1 MKLDTF
7 QILFSEEWERE
18 RERGWKGASNPHVLF
33 HKMNDVASIK
43 NAEVTYVLPIYLD
56 SDKLQL
62 AGKFLQIRFC
72 YLHNSTNECCS
83 TTVIHF

>member
-1 MKLDTF
+1 
-7 QILFSEEWERE
+7 
-18 RERGWKGASNPHVLF
+18 
-33 HKMNDVASIK
+33 MNDVASIK

-72 YLHNSTNECCS
+72 YLRIFYERMLFHYSDPLLTNNL
-83 TTVIHF
+83 TPLILKNLRRVMPNINVTLKQ